1 MHNLGEKCVQ
11 AVYLAVDSLVR
22 TAAAKLVVCTKLG
35 LCAAYTKVCTTTV
48 HSLSSSFAS
57 VKGLLVHIIHTPY
70 ISSNML
76 NRLLIINK
84 HSGELL

>member
-1 MHNLGEKCVQ
+1 MHNPRTKCVQ
-11 AVYLAVDSLVR
+11 VVYLAVDSLVR
-22 TAAAKLVVCTKLG
+22 IAAAKLVVCTKLG
-35 LCAAYTKVCTTTV
+35 LCAAYTKVYTRAV
-48 HSLSSSFAS
+48 HSLNSTFTS
-57 VKGLLVHIIHTPY
+57 VNGLLVHIIHTPY

>member
-1 MHNLGEKCVQ
+1 MHNLGIKCVQ
-11 AVYLAVDSLVR
+11 TVYLAVDSLVR

-35 LCAAYTKVCTTTV
+35 LYAAYTKVYTRAL
-48 HSLSSSFAS
+48 HSLSSNFTS

-70 ISSNML
+70 ISPNML